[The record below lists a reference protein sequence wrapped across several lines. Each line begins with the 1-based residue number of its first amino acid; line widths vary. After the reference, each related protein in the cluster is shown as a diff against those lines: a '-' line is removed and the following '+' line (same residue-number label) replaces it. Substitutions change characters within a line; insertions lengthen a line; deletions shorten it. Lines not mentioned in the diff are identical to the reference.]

1 MNNVYA
7 VIMAGGSGERF
18 WPLSTPNR
26 PKQFLRLV
34 GAKSL
39 LQSTVERI
47 KPLIPIDRQ
56 LVVAGEAHAARIRE
70 ELPELPPM
78 NLICEPVGRNTAACI
93 GLGSLFLERRD
104 PNAIAVVLP
113 ADHHIEETSAFCAC
127 MEKAVM
133 LAQEKKGTVVIGVKP
148 DRPETGYG
156 YIHIGS
162 EMLQDICPVLRFRE
176 KPDIETARCYMAA
189 GDYFWN
195 TGIFI
200 WENRT
205 LQQLLKTHLPAHWS
219 SLEQIRSAL
228 GTPAYPDVLA
238 RIYPTLERIS
248 VDYGVLEKAENMY
261 MVHGRFGWD
270 DLGSWTALDRVLVA
284 DEAKNVVIGRH
295 VGLDTSDCIIYGQE
309 GKVVGTIGLRDL
321 IIAET
326 DHGLLICPKSR
337 LQEIREL
344 LRLITSGR
352 DRRRETGDPR
362 LETGDR
368 RHSTEGSQ
376 ESDRQTQ

>member
-1 MNNVYA
+1 MSHHVYA
-7 VIMAGGSGERF
+7 IIMAGGSGERF
-18 WPLSTPNR
+18 WPLSTPDR

-47 KPLIPIDRQ
+47 EALIPIDRQ
-56 LVVAGEAHAARIRE
+56 LVVAGELHTARIRE

-104 PNAIAVVLP
+104 PDAIAVVLP
-113 ADHHIEETSAFCAC
+113 ADHHVEEISAFRASL
-127 MEKAVM
+127 ERAVT
-133 LAQEKKGTVVIGVKP
+133 LAQEKKGTVVIGIKP

-156 YIHIGS
+156 YMHVGS
-162 EMLQDICPVLRFRE
+162 KMLQDIYPVLRFRE
-176 KPDIETARCYMAA
+176 KPDAETARRFVAA

-200 WENRT
+200 WENWT

-219 SLEQIRSAL
+219 GLEQIRSAL
-228 GTPAYPDVLA
+228 GTPAYHEVLA
-238 RIYPTLERIS
+238 RVYPTMEKVS
-248 VDYGVLEKAENMY
+248 VDHGVLEKAENMY

-270 DLGSWTALDRVLVA
+270 DLGSWTALERVLAA

-326 DHGLLICPKSR
+326 EHGLLICPKSR
-337 LQEIREL
+337 LQDIRNL
-344 LRLITSGR
+344 LTLITSDGTPNTQHQTT
-352 DRRRETGDPR
+352 ET
-362 LETGDR
+362 
-368 RHSTEGSQ
+368 
-376 ESDRQTQ
+376 